1 MHILVTGAGGMIGR
15 KFVAALAR
23 GEGPERIDRLTL
35 TDIVAPTA
43 PEGIGCPVESIGAD
57 FAGAGVAE
65 KLVAGRPDLI
75 VHLAAVVSGEAEA
88 DFDKGYRVNL
98 DGTRQLLEAIRLAP
112 DRGDWKPRFLFT
124 SSVATFGGPYPESI
138 PDDFINSP
146 QNSYGV
152 QKVIGEL
159 LLSDYTRRGFI
170 DGIGL
175 RLPTICIRP
184 GAPNKAASGFFSGI
198 LREPLQGKEAVLPVP
213 ETIRHWFSSPRA
225 AVGYLLKASVMDSA
239 PIGDRRTLNMPGL
252 CATVGEEI
260 EALRRAAGDDAVKL
274 IRREPD
280 PAILAIVSSW
290 PERFDASR
298 SRALGFEAEQ
308 SFDEIIRV
316 FIEDELEG

>member
-23 GEGPERIDRLTL
+23 GEGPARIDRLTL

-43 PEGIGCPVESIGAD
+43 PEGIGCPVECIGAD
-57 FAGAGVAE
+57 FTGEGVAE
-65 KLVAGRPDLI
+65 RLVAGKPDLI

-98 DGTRQLLEAIRLAP
+98 DGTRGLLEAIRLTP

-124 SSVATFGGPYPESI
+124 SSVATFGGPYPASI

-152 QKVIGEL
+152 QKVIGEM

-198 LREPLQGKEAVLPVP
+198 LREPLQGREAVLPVD
-213 ETIRHWFSSPRA
+213 ESIRHWFSSPRA
-225 AVGYLLKASVMDSA
+225 AVGYLLRAAVMEST
-239 PIGDRRTLNMPGL
+239 PIGDRRTLNLPGL
-252 CATVGEEI
+252 SATIGDEI
-260 EALRRAAGDDAVKL
+260 EALRRAAGDAAVKL

-280 PAILAIVSSW
+280 PAIRAIVSSW
-290 PERFDASR
+290 PERFDATR
-298 SRALGFEAEQ
+298 ARALGFVAEQ

-316 FIEDELEG
+316 FIEDELGG

>member
-23 GEGPERIDRLTL
+23 GEGPARIDRLTL

-43 PEGIGCPVESIGAD
+43 PEGIGCPAECIGAD
-57 FAGAGVAE
+57 FTGEGVAE
-65 KLVAGRPDLI
+65 RLVAGKPDLI

-98 DGTRQLLEAIRLAP
+98 DGTRGLLEAIRLAP

-124 SSVATFGGPYPESI
+124 SSVATFGGPYPASI

-198 LREPLQGKEAVLPVP
+198 LREPLQGREAVLPVD
-213 ETIRHWFSSPRA
+213 ESIRHWFSSPRA
-225 AVGYLLKASVMDSA
+225 AVGYLLRAAVMEST
-239 PIGDRRTLNMPGL
+239 PIGDRRTLNLPGL
-252 CATVGEEI
+252 SATIGDEI
-260 EALRRAAGDDAVKL
+260 EALRRAAGDAAVKL

-280 PAILAIVSSW
+280 PAIRAIVSSW

-298 SRALGFEAEQ
+298 ARALGFVAEQ

-316 FIEDELEG
+316 FIEDELGG

>member
-23 GEGPERIDRLTL
+23 GEGPARIDRLTL
-35 TDIVAPTA
+35 TDIAAPEA
-43 PEGIGCPVESIGAD
+43 PEGIGCPVECIGAD
-57 FAGAGVAE
+57 FTGEGVAAS
-65 KLVAGRPDLI
+65 LVAGKPDLI

-98 DGTRQLLEAIRLAP
+98 DGTRGLLEAIRLAP

-124 SSVATFGGPYPESI
+124 SSVATFGGPYPASI

-198 LREPLQGKEAVLPVP
+198 LREPLQGREAVLPVD
-213 ETIRHWFSSPRA
+213 ESIRHWFSSPRA
-225 AVGYLLKASVMDSA
+225 AVGYLLKAAVMDST
-239 PIGDRRTLNMPGL
+239 PIGDRRTLNLPGL
-252 CATVGEEI
+252 SATIGDEI
-260 EALRRAAGDDAVKL
+260 EALRRAAGDAAVKL

-298 SRALGFEAEQ
+298 ARALGFVAEQ

>member
-23 GEGPERIDRLTL
+23 GEGPARIDRLTL
-35 TDIVAPTA
+35 TDIVAPAT
-43 PEGIGCPVESIGAD
+43 PDGIGCPVECIGAD
-57 FAGAGVAE
+57 FTGEGVAE
-65 KLVAGRPDLI
+65 RLVSGRPDLI

-198 LREPLQGKEAVLPVP
+198 LREPLQGREAVLPVD
-213 ETIRHWFSSPRA
+213 ESIRHWFSSPRA
-225 AVGYLLKASVMDSA
+225 AVGYLLRAAVMDST
-239 PIGDRRTLNMPGL
+239 PIGDRRTLNLPGL
-252 CATVGEEI
+252 SATIGDEI
-260 EALRRAAGDDAVKL
+260 EALRRAAGDGAVKL

-298 SRALGFEAEQ
+298 AQALGFVAEQ

>member
-23 GEGPERIDRLTL
+23 GEGPARIDRLTL

-43 PEGIGCPVESIGAD
+43 PEGIGCPVECIDED
-57 FAGAGVAE
+57 FAGEGVAAR
-65 KLVAGRPDLI
+65 LVAGKPDLI

-198 LREPLQGKEAVLPVP
+198 LREPLQGREGVLPVD
-213 ETIRHWFSSPRA
+213 ESIRHWFASPRA
-225 AVGYLLKASVMDSA
+225 AVRYLLRASVIDSS
-239 PIGDRRTLNMPGL
+239 PIGDRRILNMPGL
-252 CATVGEEI
+252 SATVGEEI
-260 EALRRAAGDDAVKL
+260 EALGRAAGAAAVKL

-298 SRALGFEAEQ
+298 ARALGFVAEQ

-316 FIEDELEG
+316 FMEDDLEG